1 MSSSTQYCT
10 FYVNSHLFGVEVLE
24 VQEVIRG
31 LQVTEVPLALT
42 MIGGLINL
50 RGQIVTVIDL
60 RQRLQLPAQVET
72 IEDPMNV
79 VVHSGDEITSL
90 LVHDIGDVIDVDVD
104 QYEEVPCDLGYA
116 VSSLITGAYKLDG
129 KLMLVLDIDRV
140 VNIAAH
146 T

>member
-31 LQVTEVPLALT
+31 LQVTEVPLAPS

-60 RQRLQLPAQVET
+60 RQRLQLPAQAET

-90 LVHDIGDVIDVDVD
+90 LVHDIGDVIDVDAD
-104 QYEEVPCDLGYA
+104 QYEDVPCNLGYA
-116 VSSLITGAYKLDG
+116 ASDLITGAYKLDG

-140 VNIAAH
+140 VHIAAH